1 MRPSEMPRR
10 EIIRVCLK
18 QEIKGRITL
27 IAECTLL
34 SLTHLITNK
43 PKTRNQLVIHLYVF
57 RNFITIPCVV
67 ITPEEKE

>member
-1 MRPSEMPRR
+1 MRPSEMPRK

-18 QEIKGRITL
+18 QEIEGRTTL
-27 IAECTLL
+27 IAECTLS

-43 PKTRNQLVIHLYVF
+43 PKKQNQLVIHLYVY

-67 ITPEEKE
+67 VTPEEKE

>member
-18 QEIKGRITL
+18 QEIEGRITL
-27 IAECTLL
+27 TAECTLS
-34 SLTHLITNK
+34 SLTHLTNK
-43 PKTRNQLVIHLYVF
+43 PKTRNQLVIHLYIY